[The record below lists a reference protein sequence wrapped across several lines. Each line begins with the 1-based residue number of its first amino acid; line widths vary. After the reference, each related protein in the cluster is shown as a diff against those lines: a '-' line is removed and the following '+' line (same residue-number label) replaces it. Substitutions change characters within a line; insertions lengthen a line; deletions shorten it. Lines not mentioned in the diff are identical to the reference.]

1 MKNKINNILW
11 FLKPKL
17 SKKRLDEFQLL
28 IEEMVEQKYQLRS
41 ISNDSFYKWVKDKIE
56 ENFKFGKQSASI
68 MHQQKYAE
76 EISVIEKTLKIYEQ
90 HIKERGQI

>member
-17 SKKRLDEFQLL
+17 SKKRLDEFQEL
-28 IEEMVEQKYQLRS
+28 IEELVEQKYKLRS
-41 ISNDSFYKWVKDKIE
+41 ISKDSFYKWAKDKIE
-56 ENFKFGKQSASI
+56 ENYKFGKQSASI
-68 MHQQKYAE
+68 MHQQRYAE
-76 EISVIEKTLKIYEQ
+76 EIKAIEKTLEIYEQ